1 MTLHWIGATKDEN
14 EEDLI
19 CDPHHKDSIIAVLP
33 DVTEINCKGCSM
45 GQSRDIYGVCHF
57 CPVGTHQ
64 PQDFRRNNEVGAVKV
79 DGQIGANN
87 VKWLLSKNWS
97 NEEIITDPE
106 EVVCETCPA
115 GTFSDKILELSDF
128 DRIPEDFPIITCT
141 AVSGQASYA
150 DCREATLEFW
160 GVNFGR
166 VSLSGI
172 PAGLMIGFAGHF

>member
-45 GQSRDIYGVCHF
+45 GQSRDMYGVCHF

-87 VKWLLSKNWS
+87 VKWLLS
-97 NEEIITDPE
+97 
-106 EVVCETCPA
+106 
-115 GTFSDKILELSDF
+115 
-128 DRIPEDFPIITCT
+128 
-141 AVSGQASYA
+141 
-150 DCREATLEFW
+150 
-160 GVNFGR
+160 
-166 VSLSGI
+166 
-172 PAGLMIGFAGHF
+172 